1 MKKVLVVD
9 DKSSISDLIVQL
21 LKQSY
26 EVESRS
32 NGLEAMAYLQD
43 GHLPDL
49 IISDLEM
56 PHMNGFELIQAV
68 RESGFFSEIPIIIL
82 SSRDSSEDR
91 IKCLKLGADDYMMK
105 PFNPEELLI
114 RIEKTLK

>member
-21 LKQSY
+21 LKPSY
-26 EVESRS
+26 EVEPRS
-32 NGLEAMAYLQD
+32 NGMEAMAYLQD
-43 GHLPDL
+43 GYLPDL

-56 PHMNGFELIQAV
+56 PQMTGFELIQSV